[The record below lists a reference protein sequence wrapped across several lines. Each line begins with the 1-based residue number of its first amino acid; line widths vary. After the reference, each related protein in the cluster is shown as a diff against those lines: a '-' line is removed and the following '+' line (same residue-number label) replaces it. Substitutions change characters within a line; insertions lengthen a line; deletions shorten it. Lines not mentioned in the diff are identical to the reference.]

1 MGKCVNCQSDVGSQA
16 FCKVCG
22 EAQVCSSCN
31 QPYEESGKFCTNCGA
46 SRKATAA
53 DKGSSDVKPVVRN
66 KKKVYVGVGIVAALF
81 LLFLGTNLV
90 NGTFLSNPEKT
101 VQGYFDSLRKGDVS
115 KASGYLNPSLE
126 GDYDGMLSEMSGEP
140 IKVQSIESI
149 SKTSSKATLDANLIY
164 KEHTDEEDTATLS
177 VELSKV
183 KGKWYIDDMD

>member
-16 FCKVCG
+16 FCKACG
-22 EAQVCSSCN
+22 AAQVCRSCN
-31 QPYEESGKFCTNCGA
+31 EPYEESGKFCTKCGA
-46 SRKATAA
+46 PRNATA
-53 DKGSSDVKPVVRN
+53 DERSMDLKPVVRN
-66 KKKVYVGVGIVAALF
+66 KKKLYVGGGIVVAV
-81 LLFLGTNLV
+81 LLLLLGTNLV
-90 NGTFLSNPEKT
+90 KGTLLSNPEKT
-101 VQGYFDSLRKGDVS
+101 VQGYFDSIRKGDVS